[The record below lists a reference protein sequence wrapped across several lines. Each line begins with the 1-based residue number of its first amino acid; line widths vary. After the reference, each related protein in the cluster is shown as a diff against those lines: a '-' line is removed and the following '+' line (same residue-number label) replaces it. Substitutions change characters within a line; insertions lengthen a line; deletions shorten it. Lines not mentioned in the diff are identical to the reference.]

1 MAKQNDRAQLKVSG
15 RVKETRQETEMVV
28 VQFTLG
34 DLLKLAREQGIE
46 EDGTV
51 LILQNIPEE
60 GKNRAPGYVRVLS
73 PDEMGQAS
81 AA

>member
-1 MAKQNDRAQLKVSG
+1 MSKHDKAAQLKVSG
-15 RVKETRQETEMVV
+15 RIKETGQGTEMAV

-34 DLLKLAREQGIE
+34 DLLKMAKEQGVE
-46 EDGTV
+46 DDGTV

-60 GKNRAPGYVRVLS
+60 GKNRAPGYVRLLK
-73 PDEMGQAS
+73 PDQMGRD